1 MKKITLIGM
10 PGAGKTTIGKELSKE
25 LGIDFIDIDSEIEF
39 LQEKN
44 ISDIFAQFGEKYF
57 RKIESELII
66 KYAQA
71 DKNVIISTGGGAFEN
86 SESRDILISNTTV
99 IYLKASPAILFDRTK
114 NNKSRPLLN
123 NNNIKLISELLNIRE
138 KNYKLAHY
146 TILTDNKTVQEIV
159 KEILGVTNNNE

>member
-71 DKNVIISTGGGAFEN
+71 DKNTIISTGGGAFEN